1 MEIERFIVSKGII
14 INYISLRFDEVFF
27 FLPFLLPGKLA
38 KQREIQLTATKKEK
52 EKNRYPNNTCL
63 SGFIWFTLKQKQHV
77 SPITVY
83 IFSCFVIFEL
93 ITRDTSVAILNYVSF
108 FHANYNFTLHLEYVN
123 QFGKPGPT
131 RREREREIEGN
142 DIGGNWSEATLDG

>member
-27 FLPFLLPGKLA
+27 FFPFLLPGKLA

-63 SGFIWFTLKQKQHV
+63 SGFIWFTLK
-77 SPITVY
+77 
-83 IFSCFVIFEL
+83 
-93 ITRDTSVAILNYVSF
+93 
-108 FHANYNFTLHLEYVN
+108 
-123 QFGKPGPT
+123 
-131 RREREREIEGN
+131 
-142 DIGGNWSEATLDG
+142 